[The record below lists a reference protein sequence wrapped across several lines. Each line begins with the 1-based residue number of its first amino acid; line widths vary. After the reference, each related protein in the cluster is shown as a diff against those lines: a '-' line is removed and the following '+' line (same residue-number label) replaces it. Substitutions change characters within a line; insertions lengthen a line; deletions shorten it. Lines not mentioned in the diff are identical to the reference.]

1 MWSRKAGVVMIA
13 VAKGELK
20 AHLLEYFRRAEKT
33 GEEII
38 VTDRRRPVL
47 KIVPFREKKPLDE
60 VFGSYRGKM
69 EYSAPL
75 DSPTEEAWGELR
87 W

>member
-1 MWSRKAGVVMIA
+1 MIA

-33 GEEII
+33 GEEIV
-38 VTDRRRPVL
+38 VTDRRKPVL
-47 KIVPFREKKPLDE
+47 KIVPYREKKSLDE
-60 VFGSYRGKM
+60 VFGKFRGKM
-69 EYSAPL
+69 KYTGKL
-75 DSPTEEAWGELR
+75 DSPAGEEWGELQ